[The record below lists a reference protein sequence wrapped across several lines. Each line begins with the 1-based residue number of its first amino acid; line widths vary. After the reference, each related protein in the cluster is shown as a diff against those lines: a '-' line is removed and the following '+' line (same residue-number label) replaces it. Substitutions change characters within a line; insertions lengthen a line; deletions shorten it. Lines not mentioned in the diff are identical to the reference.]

1 MKTNALNALALSILL
16 TISAHA
22 QSKSAEARREAD
34 RQTRDQKIER
44 TKGELKEIGQDVKEK
59 AKVVGE
65 AVSTEA
71 QKAAAA
77 IERRAEERRVK
88 RGTARRDTV

>member
-1 MKTNALNALALSILL
+1 MLL

-22 QSKSAEARREAD
+22 QSKPAEARREAD

-44 TKGELKEIGQDVKEK
+44 TKAELKEMGQDVKEK
-59 AKVVGE
+59 AQVVGE

-77 IERRAEERRVK
+77 IERKAEEKRAK
-88 RGTARRDTV
+88 RGTTRRDTL

>member
-1 MKTNALNALALSILL
+1 MKTNVLTGILL
-16 TISAHA
+16 AMLLTVSAHA
-22 QSKSAEARREAD
+22 QSQSAEAKRGAD
-34 RQTRDQKIER
+34 RLTRDQKIER

-65 AVSTEA
+65 AISTEA

-77 IERRAEERRVK
+77 IERKAEERKAK

>member
-1 MKTNALNALALSILL
+1 MLL
-16 TISAHA
+16 TVSAHA
-22 QSKSAEARREAD
+22 QSKPAEARREAD
-34 RQTRDQKIER
+34 RPTRDQKIER
-44 TKGELKEIGQDVKEK
+44 TKGELKEIGQEVKEK

-71 QKAAAA
+71 QKAAEA
-77 IERRAEERRVK
+77 IERKAEERRAK

>member
-1 MKTNALNALALSILL
+1 MKTNVLTGFALAVLV
-16 TISAHA
+16 TVSAHA
-22 QSKSAEARREAD
+22 QSKPTAAEQEAR

-44 TKGELKEIGQDVKEK
+44 TKAELKEMGQDVKEK

-71 QKAAAA
+71 QKAAGA
-77 IERRAEERRVK
+77 IERKAEEKRAK
-88 RGTARRDTV
+88 RGTTRRDTV

>member
-1 MKTNALNALALSILL
+1 MDLPEPDGPTTANE
-16 TISAHA
+16 
-22 QSKSAEARREAD
+22 QEARRQA
-34 RQTRDQKIER
+34 RAQKIE
-44 TKGELKEIGQDVKEK
+44 KSKVELKEIGQDVREK

-71 QKAAAA
+71 QKPAEA
-77 IERRAEERRVK
+77 IERKAEEKRAK